1 MAQGNGH
8 KFISA
13 DGHVQE
19 PSNLWVERMERRFR
33 DRAPRIVTKT
43 YSYGN
48 HEQFDAFQ
56 IDGLNSV
63 DFIDTIATMANEKA
77 AGTPIEGHSHNR
89 IADVRPG
96 AADPIARLADQDL
109 DNIRA
114 EVIYPNCAMYI
125 LAAPDVEYRRECIR
139 VYNDFLAEFCAAAPQ
154 RLVGVGILPIGG
166 PIEWAIE
173 ESERMA
179 KMNLKSVLLPADTP
193 NRPWWDPYYVPL
205 WEALSSLGLPVAF
218 HNTATEQFLSPTEKA
233 AGISL
238 AMRVGNYGIVETKIG
253 NQMRSLTCLLGS
265 AVPQRYPNLQFVI
278 AEGGIGWVA
287 PVIRLM
293 DHWWED
299 HHHYME
305 PKLDEPPSF
314 YCHRQCWFTV
324 EDDRAGLLTRELL
337 NVDRLMWG
345 SDYPHTEG
353 TFPGSR
359 QRVEKDFAGIP
370 DTERLRITSGNAA
383 RLYGI

>member
-1 MAQGNGH
+1 MTQSNGF

-19 PSNLWVERMERRFR
+19 PANLWVERMEPRFR
-33 DRAPRIVTKT
+33 ERAPRIVTHNYT
-43 YSYGN
+43 YGDRAQY
-48 HEQFDAFQ
+48 DAFQ
-56 IDGLNSV
+56 VDGLKPV

-77 AGTPIEGHSHNR
+77 AGKPIEGHAHNR
-89 IADVRPG
+89 IADVRAG
-96 AADPIARLADQDL
+96 AGDPIARLADQDL

-114 EVIYPNCAMYI
+114 EIIYPNCGMYI
-125 LAAPDVEYRRECIR
+125 LAAPDLEYRRDCIR
-139 VYNDFLAEFCAAAPQ
+139 VYNDFLAEFCAAAPR
-154 RLVGVGILPIGG
+154 RLVGAGILPIGG
-166 PIEWAIE
+166 PIEWAVQE
-173 ESERMA
+173 AGRVA

-193 NRPWWDPYYVPL
+193 NRPWYDPYYQPL
-205 WEALSSLGLPVAF
+205 WDALSDLGLPLSF
-218 HNTATEQFLSPTEKA
+218 HNTATEQFMSPTGPA
-233 AGISL
+233 AGYNL
-238 AMRVGNYGIVETKIG
+238 ATRVGSFAIVETKIG

-265 AVPQRYPNLQFVI
+265 AVPQRYPKLQFVI

-287 PVIRLM
+287 PVVRLM

-305 PKLDEPPSF
+305 PRLDEPPSF
-314 YCHRQCWFTV
+314 YCHRQFWFTF

-353 TFPGSR
+353 TFPGSLK
-359 QRVEKDFAGIP
+359 RVEKDFASVSEA
-370 DTERLRITSGNAA
+370 ERRKITAGNAA
-383 RLYGI
+383 QLYGI